1 MLALSK
7 RKALSMSQSPLL
19 AGERNQLLA
28 SLLKLDLERLRP
40 SLHRV
45 DLVQGDVIYSAGDN
59 IDTVYFPETA
69 VVALLSAL
77 EDGSTTEVGLIGRE
91 GMVGLSI
98 FLGGAV
104 TPERA
109 VVQINGSAMK
119 MAAASLAQ
127 ELRQGSP
134 LQVQLLRYTRSFLAL
149 VTQSVICSQ
158 HHSLEARFARW
169 LLMMRDYSESN
180 TLQLTHEMVAGMIGT
195 RRAGVSMATR
205 ALRERGLIDN
215 ARGMIEIVNGQALE
229 EAACECYSSIREEF
243 AQLHNSQLESRAVNS
258 IGK

>member
-1 MLALSK
+1 MLP
-7 RKALSMSQSPLL
+7 RHL
-19 AGERNQLLA
+19 AADPKNQLLE
-28 SLLKLDLERLRP
+28 SLLKLDQDRLLP
-40 SLHRV
+40 HLHPV

-59 IDTVYFPETA
+59 IETVYFPETA

-91 GMVGLSI
+91 GMVGLSV
-98 FLGGAV
+98 FLGGAI
-104 TPERA
+104 TPEQA
-109 VVQINGSAMK
+109 VVQINGSALK
-119 MAAASLAQ
+119 MAASTLAQ
-127 ELRQGSP
+127 ELRRGST

-158 HHSLEARFARW
+158 HHSLETRFARW

-205 ALRERGLIDN
+205 ALRQRGLIDS
-215 ARGMIEIVNGQALE
+215 ARGMIEIVDGEGLE
-229 EAACECYSSIREEF
+229 EAACECYSIIREEF
-243 AQLHNSQLESRAVNS
+243 GTLHNSQLNS
-258 IGK
+258 QRLNSGVR

>member
-1 MLALSK
+1 
-7 RKALSMSQSPLL
+7 MSQSPIGADLK
-19 AGERNQLLA
+19 NQLLA
-28 SLLKLDLERLRP
+28 SLLNLDHDRLVP
-40 SLHRV
+40 HLHQV
-45 DLVQGDVIYSAGDN
+45 DLVQGDVIYSAGDS
-59 IDTVYFPETA
+59 IGTVYFPETA

-91 GMVGLSI
+91 GMVGLSL
-98 FLGGAV
+98 FLGGAI

-109 VVQINGSAMK
+109 IVQISGRALK
-119 MAAASLAQ
+119 MAAADLSR
-127 ELRQGSP
+127 ELRHGSS

-169 LLMMRDYSESN
+169 LLMMRDYSDSN

-205 ALRERGLIDN
+205 ALRERGLIDSG
-215 ARGMIEIVNGQALE
+215 RGMIEIVDGDGLE
-229 EAACECYSSIREEF
+229 EAACECYSIVRAEF
-243 AQLHNSQLESRAVNS
+243 TQLHRNQLTSRPLSSAVN
-258 IGK
+258 

>member
-1 MLALSK
+1 MPD
-7 RKALSMSQSPLL
+7 SPLAAAL
-19 AGERNQLLA
+19 KNQLLA
-28 SLLKLDLERLRP
+28 SLLKLDHDRILP
-40 SLHRV
+40 HLHHV

-59 IDTVYFPETA
+59 IETVYFPETA

-91 GMVGLSI
+91 GMVGLSV
-98 FLGGAV
+98 FLGGAI

-109 VVQINGSAMK
+109 VVQVNGRALK
-119 MAAASLAQ
+119 MAASVLAQ
-127 ELRQGSP
+127 ELRRGSP

-169 LLMMRDYSESN
+169 LLMMCDYSDSN
-180 TLQLTHEMVAGMIGT
+180 TLHLTHEMVAGMIGT

-205 ALRERGLIDN
+205 ALRERGLIDS
-215 ARGMIEIVNGQALE
+215 ARGMIEIVNRDGLE
-229 EAACECYSSIREEF
+229 EAACECYSIIREEF
-243 AQLHNSQLESRAVNS
+243 AELHKSQLKSRPTYQQV
-258 IGK
+258 

>member
-1 MLALSK
+1 MPQSSLAADLK
-7 RKALSMSQSPLL
+7 
-19 AGERNQLLA
+19 NQLLA
-28 SLLKLDLERLRP
+28 SLLKVDHDLLLP
-40 SLHRV
+40 QLHQV

-59 IDTVYFPETA
+59 IETVYFPETA

-91 GMVGLSI
+91 GMVGLSV
-98 FLGGAV
+98 FLGGTV

-109 VVQINGSAMK
+109 VVQVNGSALK
-119 MAAASLAQ
+119 MPASVLAQ
-127 ELRQGSP
+127 ELRRGSP

-169 LLMMRDYSESN
+169 LLMMCDYSGSN

-195 RRAGVSMATR
+195 RRAGLSMATR
-205 ALRERGLIDN
+205 ALRQRGLIDS
-215 ARGMIEIVNGQALE
+215 ARGMIEIVDCPGLE
-229 EAACECYSSIREEF
+229 EVACECYSIIRTEF
-243 AQLHNSQLESRAVNS
+243 EALHHSQLNS
-258 IGK
+258 HRLNTGVK

>member
-1 MLALSK
+1 MP
-7 RKALSMSQSPLL
+7 QSPLPANL
-19 AGERNQLLA
+19 KNQLLA
-28 SLLKLDLERLRP
+28 SLLKLDHERLLPR
-40 SLHRV
+40 LRQV

-59 IDTVYFPETA
+59 IGTVYFPETA

-98 FLGGAV
+98 FLGGAIA
-104 TPERA
+104 PERA

-119 MAAASLAQ
+119 MAAADLVQ
-127 ELRQGSP
+127 ELRRGST
-134 LQVQLLRYTRSFLAL
+134 LQEQLLRYTRSFLAL

-158 HHSLEARFARW
+158 RHQLEARFARW
-169 LLMMRDYSESN
+169 LLMMRDYSDSN

-205 ALRERGLIDN
+205 ALRERGLIESG
-215 ARGMIEIVNGQALE
+215 RGMIEIVNGPGLE
-229 EAACECYSSIREEF
+229 EAACECYSIIREEF
-243 AQLHNSQLESRAVNS
+243 AQLHSNQLGSHAPNSGL
-258 IGK
+258 K

>member
-1 MLALSK
+1 MAQSHLAVDLK
-7 RKALSMSQSPLL
+7 
-19 AGERNQLLA
+19 NQLLA
-28 SLLKLDLERLRP
+28 SLLKLDRDRLLP
-40 SLHRV
+40 HLHQV
-45 DLVQGDVIYSAGDN
+45 DLAQGDVIYSAGDT
-59 IDTVYFPETA
+59 IETVYFPETA

-91 GMVGLSI
+91 GMVGLSV

-109 VVQINGSAMK
+109 VVQVNGSALK
-119 MAAASLAQ
+119 MAASVLAQ
-127 ELRQGSP
+127 ELRRGSP

-169 LLMMRDYSESN
+169 LLMMRDCSESN

-205 ALRERGLIDN
+205 ALRERGLIDST
-215 ARGMIEIVNGQALE
+215 RGMIEIVNGEGLE
-229 EAACECYSSIREEF
+229 EVACECYAIIREEF
-243 AQLHNSQLESRAVNS
+243 AELHKSQLKSRPTYQQV
-258 IGK
+258 

>member
-1 MLALSK
+1 MPQTPLAADLK
-7 RKALSMSQSPLL
+7 
-19 AGERNQLLA
+19 NQLLA
-28 SLLKLDLERLRP
+28 SLLKLDHDRLVTH
-40 SLHRV
+40 LHPV
-45 DLVQGDVIYSAGDN
+45 DLEQGDVIYSAGDN
-59 IDTVYFPETA
+59 IDTVYFPETE

-91 GMVGLSI
+91 GMVGLSV
-98 FLGGAV
+98 FLGGAI

-109 VVQINGSAMK
+109 VVQINGTALK
-119 MAAASLAQ
+119 MAAADLAR
-127 ELRQGSP
+127 ELRRGSL

-169 LLMMRDYSESN
+169 LLMMRDYSDSN

-205 ALRERGLIDN
+205 ALRQRGLIDS
-215 ARGMIEIVNGQALE
+215 ARGMIEIVDGDGLE
-229 EAACECYSSIREEF
+229 EAACECYSIIREEF
-243 AQLHNSQLESRAVNS
+243 AELHSSQLTSRRAGAIS
-258 IGK
+258 T

>member
-1 MLALSK
+1 MTE
-7 RKALSMSQSPLL
+7 SPPPIQPK
-19 AGERNQLLA
+19 NQLLA
-28 SLLKLDLERLRP
+28 SLIKKDYDAFASNLR
-40 SLHRV
+40 HV
-45 DLVQGDVIYSAGDN
+45 ELVQGDVIYTAGDN
-59 IDTVYFPETA
+59 IQSVYFPETA
-69 VVALLSAL
+69 VVALLSML

-91 GMVGLSI
+91 GMVGLSV

-109 VVQINGSAMK
+109 VVQVGGSAMK
-119 MAAASLAQ
+119 MPASILSR
-127 ELRQGSP
+127 ELRAGGD

-169 LLMMRDYSESN
+169 LLMMCDYSQSQ

-205 ALRERGLIDN
+205 ALRQRGLIDS
-215 ARGMIEIVNGQALE
+215 ARGVIEVLNCPGLE
-229 EAACECYSSIREEF
+229 EVACECYSIIREEF
-243 AQLHNSQLESRAVNS
+243 QELYNSQLNSQRGNSRV
-258 IGK
+258 K

>member
-1 MLALSK
+1 MP
-7 RKALSMSQSPLL
+7 QSPLAANL
-19 AGERNQLLA
+19 ENQLLA
-28 SLLKLDLERLRP
+28 SLLKLDHDRLVPR
-40 SLHRV
+40 LHQV

-59 IDTVYFPETA
+59 IETVYFPETA

-91 GMVGLSI
+91 GMVGLSV

-104 TPERA
+104 TRERA

-119 MAAASLAQ
+119 MAAADLAQ
-127 ELRQGSP
+127 ELRRGSP

-215 ARGMIEIVNGQALE
+215 ARGMIEIVNGEGLE
-229 EAACECYSSIREEF
+229 DAACECYSIVREEF
-243 AQLHNSQLESRAVNS
+243 AQLHNNQLKSRSLSSS
-258 IGK
+258 IK

>member
-1 MLALSK
+1 MP
-7 RKALSMSQSPLL
+7 QTPLVADL
-19 AGERNQLLA
+19 KNQLLA
-28 SLLKLDLERLRP
+28 SLLKLDRDRLAP
-40 SLHRV
+40 HLHAV

-59 IDTVYFPETA
+59 IDTVYFPQTA
-69 VVALLSAL
+69 VVSLLSAL

-91 GMVGLSI
+91 GMVGLSV

-104 TPERA
+104 TAERA
-109 VVQINGSAMK
+109 VVQINGTALK
-119 MAAASLAQ
+119 MAAADLAQ
-127 ELRQGSP
+127 ELRRGSP
-134 LQVQLLRYTRSFLAL
+134 LQVQLLRYTGSFIAL

-205 ALRERGLIDN
+205 ALRERGLIDSS
-215 ARGMIEIVNGQALE
+215 RGMIEIVNGDGLE
-229 EAACECYSSIREEF
+229 SAACECYSIIREEF
-243 AQLHNSQLESRAVNS
+243 AELHNNQLNTRGISSSV
-258 IGK
+258 K